1 MPILQKILLF
11 EGRFLDEMFLDEM
24 VKELEE
30 VFGDKLEMI
39 NDSGSDDKDDD
50 DAGDLADPF
59 VEEANFYQYE

>member
-1 MPILQKILLF
+1 
-11 EGRFLDEMFLDEM
+11 MFLDEM

-39 NDSGSDDKDDD
+39 NDLGSDDEDDD